1 MWIEHRE
8 PCQAAADLAKL
19 HLGHCRKEN
28 PTLYR
33 TNPYRG
39 KVHPYGRAAS
49 FAKDTKT
56 GARVPVFSN
65 GKAEPRAARTGA
77 RALAFLNGR
86 AGQRAGL
93 AVCLSNS

>member
-1 MWIEHRE
+1 MLWIERRE

-49 FAKDTKT
+49 FAKDTKNRCA
-56 GARVPVFSN
+56 GAGFSN

-77 RALAFLNGR
+77 RAPAF
-86 AGQRAGL
+86 
-93 AVCLSNS
+93 